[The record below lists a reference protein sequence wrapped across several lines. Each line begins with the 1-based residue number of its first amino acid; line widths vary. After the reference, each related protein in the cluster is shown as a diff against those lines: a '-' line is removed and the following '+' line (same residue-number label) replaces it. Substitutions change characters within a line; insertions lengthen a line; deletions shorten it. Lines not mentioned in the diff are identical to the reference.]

1 MIDRLTAA
9 GSCIYVHSAEISL
22 KITKSFTHGSL
33 VVDQSARTA
42 TFGKLPAVAL
52 PVGLDLA
59 EGDTL
64 NLQLVAPDGTL
75 RKQTR
80 SGVLKANEKQPG
92 ILRIAGTATSERR
105 FSAADGWGISIYKYR
120 AYFTHPG
127 INTNGEIPS
136 WLKGSIA
143 RQRGLWNRLAWLCR
157 DARRSCSPV
166 PTEEVSAF
174 AKEIILP
181 AINTFNDSLGR
192 SKQKMKHPAKLKTE
206 APGVDGLWKFVGEL
220 RKRIEKDLAVPDGL
234 LEKVVAFAEQFKA
247 DYTPLNEFL
256 NSFQEIADRE
266 AGALVLEKD
275 GAPVKL
281 RSYEKR
287 PTIKSFKA
295 VLDRRKTAKAP
306 WSEGWPL
313 IKFPDSPKAENWG
326 LHFYLNKAG
335 VETSLLETE
344 KGVPGLTFGPALLPA
359 KTGHTHLVGDAAKKR
374 KLREAEI
381 SIAGEKGERWE
392 FKFGVLQ
399 HRPLPENSHV
409 KEWKLIYQDGKLWLC
424 LVVELQ
430 RPIPVI
436 SQQAAGLDIGW
447 RRTEEG
453 IRFGTLYEPESRT
466 FRELNIDL
474 QKSPKNHSDRVPF
487 RIDLG
492 PTRWEKRNITSLL
505 PDWKPGDAIP
515 SAFEIRPA
523 MQSRRSYYKDT
534 AKLLLRKHIGDRLPM
549 WFDKAG
555 SKGLF
560 KLGEELKEDA
570 TVQEILSEWRQ
581 KEEEIGKLLAIYFDR
596 STKRIEYG
604 HAQVAHDVCRYLMQK
619 GTTRLMVETSFLART
634 SQQHDNEAPD
644 ALKNSQKYRQF
655 AAVAKF
661 VSKLKNIAAKY
672 GIVVD
677 AHDAINTTRICHY
690 CNHLNP
696 STEKDQF
703 SCEACG
709 SQIKQDQNASVNL
722 SRFAA
727 DPDLA
732 EMALLAGKE

>member
-1 MIDRLTAA
+1 MIIRLTSV
-9 GSCIYVHSAEISL
+9 GSSIYVQCAEISSRN
-22 KITKSFTHGSL
+22 TKAFTHGSL
-33 VVDQSARTA
+33 VVDQCAKTA

-52 PVGLDLA
+52 PAGLDLA

-64 NLQLVAPDGTL
+64 NLQLVAPDGSL

-80 SGVLKANEKQPG
+80 TGILKANEKQPG
-92 ILRIAGTATSERR
+92 ILRIAGRSTSERR
-105 FSAADGWGISIYKYR
+105 FSTADGWGISNYKYR

-127 INTNGEIPS
+127 IDTNGEIPS
-136 WLKGSIA
+136 WLKDSIA
-143 RQRGLWNRLAWLCR
+143 RQKGLWNRLAWLCR
-157 DARRSCSPV
+157 DARRRCSSV

-174 AKEIILP
+174 VQETILP
-181 AINTFNDSLGR
+181 AIDNFNDLLGR
-192 SKQKMKHPAKLKTE
+192 SKQKMKHPAKLKTD
-206 APGVDGLWKFVGEL
+206 APGIDGLWRFVDEL
-220 RKRIEKDLAVPDGL
+220 RKRIDKDRAVPDGL
-234 LEKVVAFAEQFKA
+234 LEKVVAFAAQFKT

-275 GAPVKL
+275 GAPVQL
-281 RSYEKR
+281 RSFEKQ

-295 VLDRRKTAKAP
+295 VLDRRKTTKAP

-313 IKFPDSPKAENWG
+313 IKFSDSPKAENWG
-326 LHFYLNKAG
+326 LHFSFKKAG
-335 VETSLLETE
+335 VESSLLETE

-359 KTGHTHLVGDAAKKR
+359 KTGHANLVGDAAKKR
-374 KLREAEI
+374 KLREAVI
-381 SIAGEKGERWE
+381 SIAGENGERW
-392 FKFGVLQ
+392 KFNFGILQ
-399 HRPLPENSHV
+399 HRPLPEDSHV
-409 KEWKLIYQDGKLWLC
+409 KEWKLIFQDGKPWLC

-453 IRFGTLYEPESRT
+453 IRFGTLYEPESMT

-474 QKSPKNHSDRVPF
+474 HESPRDHSDRVPF
-487 RIDLG
+487 WIDLG

-515 SAFEIRPA
+515 SAFEVRPA
-523 MQSRRSYYKDT
+523 MQIRRSYYKDT
-534 AKLLLRKHIGDRLPM
+534 AKILLRKELGDRLPA

-555 SKGLF
+555 SKGLL
-560 KLGEELKEDA
+560 KLGEEFKQDA
-570 TVQEILSEWRQ
+570 TVQKILSEWRK
-581 KEEEIGKLLAIYFDR
+581 KEEEIAKLLAMYFDR

-619 GTTRLMVETSFLART
+619 GTTRLIVETSFLAKA
-634 SQQHDNEAPD
+634 SQQHDNDAPD

-655 AAVAKF
+655 AAVGKF
-661 VSKLKNIAAKY
+661 MHVLKNIAAKY

-677 AHDAINTTRICHY
+677 AHNAINTTRICHY

-703 SCEACG
+703 SCEECG
-709 SQIKQDQNASVNL
+709 RQIKLDQNAAVNL
-722 SRFAA
+722 SRFGT
-727 DPDLA
+727 DSHLA
-732 EMALLAGKE
+732 EMALHAGKA